1 MYFSDK
7 GIATPEGWKIEKA
20 NLLGEN
26 RQVVLSDRRGDGL
39 GKPECLSYDY
49 STDTLYWVD
58 TRDFVVKAYNFRDP
72 VRTVVTGLTAGIS
85 WPGITNYQVGILHSI
100 FTPRIPK
107 DAGRWCFYTCLSVRR
122 VGGYPK
128 QVTWFWG

>member
-7 GIATPEGWKIEKA
+7 GNAFRHKIEKA

-26 RQVVLSDRRGDGL
+26 RQVILSQEGGDQI

-58 TRDFVVKAYNFRDP
+58 GYDFAVKAYNFQDP
-72 VRTVVTGLTAGIS
+72 VRTVVTGLTPGIS
-85 WPGITNYQVGILHSI
+85 WPGITNYQVCILRAVSLLLCSNNRKTGVNI
-100 FTPRIPK
+100 VVLVNRF
-107 DAGRWCFYTCLSVRR
+107 
-122 VGGYPK
+122 
-128 QVTWFWG
+128 

>member
-7 GIATPEGWKIEKA
+7 GNAFRHKIEKA

-26 RQVVLSDRRGDGL
+26 RQVILSQEGGDQI

-58 TRDFVVKAYNFRDP
+58 GYDFAVKVYNFRDP
-72 VRTVVTGLTAGIS
+72 VRTVVTGLTRGIS
-85 WPGITNYQVGILHSI
+85 WPGITNYQVCIT
-100 FTPRIPK
+100 F
-107 DAGRWCFYTCLSVRR
+107 CFITTSSTNWKTGVNVVVLVNR
-122 VGGYPK
+122 
-128 QVTWFWG
+128 F